1 MGVITFPRASSVGG
15 WGWWMMGGVLGL
27 VGEGRM
33 IWSLNTA
40 LLALSLGGLKGSAS
54 FSVLVARI
62 EDWETPVEGAF
73 AIKDAALGVAVWST
87 GLLIRGRTV
96 AVGVEVL
103 PSLPLKGAM
112 AEAAAFCGDGRVD
125 DLGGGTGLGGVGDLD
140 LADS

>member
-1 MGVITFPRASSVGG
+1 M
-15 WGWWMMGGVLGL
+15 
-27 VGEGRM
+27 GEGRM